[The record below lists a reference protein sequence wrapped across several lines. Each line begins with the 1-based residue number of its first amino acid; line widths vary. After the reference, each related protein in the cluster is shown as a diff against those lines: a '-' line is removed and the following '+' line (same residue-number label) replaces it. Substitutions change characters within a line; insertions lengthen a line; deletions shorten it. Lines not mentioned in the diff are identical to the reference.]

1 MTALFIILGIIAVI
15 FVLLIYPLSVSL
27 VYDGELEL
35 KIRYL
40 FLCFKILPKKEKK
53 QKKQKKSKPKKTEKT
68 EKSDNKSEDKSKN
81 PTKDF
86 IKQKGISGLIELL
99 KKIVDIILK
108 ATKSITSHLVISKLD
123 INVLVVGDDAADTA
137 MKFGYLCSAV
147 YPVVS
152 MIESNIKKCKHNENI
167 IAGFNDTETKIY
179 LVLKARIKPL
189 FLLGAALRALFS
201 GIKAI
206 AK

>member
-1 MTALFIILGIIAVI
+1 MTALWIILGIIAFI
-15 FVLLIYPLSVSL
+15 FVLLICPLSVSV

-53 QKKQKKSKPKKTEKT
+53 PKKPEPQKTEKT
-68 EKSDNKSEDKSKN
+68 EKSDNKPQDKNKN
-81 PTKDF
+81 SIKDF
-86 IKQKGISGLIELL
+86 VKKKGIDGLIELL
-99 KKIVDIILK
+99 KKFVDIVLK
-108 ATKSITSHLVISKLD
+108 AAKTVTSHLVISKLD

-147 YPVVS
+147 YPLVS
-152 MIESNIKKCKHNENI
+152 IVESHIKKCKHNENI
-167 IAGFNDTETKIY
+167 VAGFNDSETKIY

-189 FLLGAALRALFS
+189 FLAGAALRALFS

>member
-1 MTALFIILGIIAVI
+1 MTALWIILGIIAFI
-15 FVLLIYPLSVSL
+15 FVLLICPLSVSV

-53 QKKQKKSKPKKTEKT
+53 PKKPKPQKTEKT
-68 EKSDNKSEDKSKN
+68 EESDNKPQDKNKN
-81 PTKDF
+81 SIKDF
-86 IKQKGISGLIELL
+86 VKKKGIDGLIELL
-99 KKIVDIILK
+99 KKFVDIVLK
-108 ATKSITSHLVISKLD
+108 AAKTVTSHLVISKLD

-147 YPVVS
+147 YPLVS
-152 MIESNIKKCKHNENI
+152 IVESHIKKCKHNENI
-167 IAGFNDTETKIY
+167 VAGFNDSETKIY

-189 FLLGAALRALFS
+189 FLVGAALRALFS

>member
-1 MTALFIILGIIAVI
+1 MTAIWIILGIIAFI
-15 FVLLIYPLSVSL
+15 FVLLICPLSVS
-27 VYDGELEL
+27 VIYDGELEL

-40 FLCFKILPKKEKK
+40 FLCFKLLPKKEKK
-53 QKKQKKSKPKKTEKT
+53 PKKPKPQKPEKPEKTDSKPQDK
-68 EKSDNKSEDKSKN
+68 NKNSA
-81 PTKDF
+81 KDF
-86 IKQKGISGLIELL
+86 VSKKGIDGLIELL
-99 KKIVDIILK
+99 KKMVDIILK
-108 ATKSITSHLVISKLD
+108 AAKTVTSHLVISKLD

-147 YPVVS
+147 YPIVS
-152 MIESNIKKCKHNENI
+152 IIESHIKKCKHNENI
-167 IAGFNDTETKIY
+167 VAGFNDSETKIY

-189 FLLGAALRALFS
+189 FLAGAAVTALFR

>member
-1 MTALFIILGIIAVI
+1 MTALWIILGIIAFI
-15 FVLLIYPLSVSL
+15 FVLLICPLAVSV

-40 FLCFKILPKKEKK
+40 FLCFKILPPKEKK
-53 QKKQKKSKPKKTEKT
+53 PKEPKPQKAEKS
-68 EKSDNKSEDKSKN
+68 EKSDTKPENKN
-81 PTKDF
+81 QNQIKDF
-86 IKQKGISGLIELL
+86 IKKKGTDGLIELL
-99 KKIVDIILK
+99 KKIVDIIPK
-108 ATKSITSHLVISKLD
+108 ATKTITSHLVISKLD

-147 YPVVS
+147 YPIVS

-167 IAGFNDTETKIY
+167 VAGFNDSETKIY

-189 FLLGAALRALFS
+189 FLISAALRALFR